1 MENRT
6 MGVFFFMIIGI
17 ISGRA
22 LIKKFDPDIFK
33 FHEPL
38 TSLIYVIYILGF
50 LASILGLLMIYKNRN
65 QK

>member
-38 TSLIYVIYILGF
+38 TSHIYVIYILGF

>member
-6 MGVFFFMIIGI
+6 VQVFFFMIIAI

-22 LIKKFDPDIFK
+22 LIKKFDPEIFK
-33 FHEPL
+33 FNEPL

-50 LASILGLLMIYKNRN
+50 VASILGLLMISKNRN